1 MENASKALIIAGTI
15 LISVMVLS
23 TAVMLIRMFGN
34 FGNETAEKLYANK
47 LQEFN
52 AQFTKHI
59 NQKVT
64 AHDIVTLANL
74 AYQNNIEL
82 IDDPSIISNPT
93 ELENATS
100 ANKNNL
106 FVNISVKFESKKID
120 SEPNPNTYSNDRFDL
135 ANKDAKDNFLN
146 NFSIQ
151 KQYSEVP
158 NISTVSDN
166 EGILDFGSTPEPLP
180 VYFLCTNCH
189 ISENTKRVYYMEFE
203 SYYYKSTNSQRK
215 KEDIKTNIIEENN

>member
-1 MENASKALIIAGTI
+1 MENASKALIMAASI
-15 LISVMVLS
+15 LISVMILS
-23 TAVMLIRMFGN
+23 TAVMLVRMFGN

-59 NQKVT
+59 NTKVT

-82 IDDPSIISNPT
+82 IDDPSIISNP
-93 ELENATS
+93 NATA
-100 ANKNNL
+100 ANQNNL
-106 FVNISVKFESKKID
+106 FVNISVNYA
-120 SEPNPNTYSNDRFDL
+120 SEIGQPNTYSNNRFDL

-146 NFSIQ
+146 DFSIQ
-151 KQYSEVP
+151 KQYPEKKSGISE
-158 NISTVSDN
+158 NS
-166 EGILDFGSTPEPLP
+166 GILDEDDEKIEPLP
-180 VYFLCTNCH
+180 VYFLCTKCC

-203 SYYYKSTNSQRK
+203 SYYYITTNSQRK
-215 KEDIKTNIIEENN
+215 KVDIKTNITY